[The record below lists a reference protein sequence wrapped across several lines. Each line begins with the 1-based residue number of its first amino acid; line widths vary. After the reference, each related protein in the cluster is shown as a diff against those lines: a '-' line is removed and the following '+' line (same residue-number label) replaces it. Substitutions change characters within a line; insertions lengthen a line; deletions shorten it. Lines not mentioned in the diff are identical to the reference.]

1 MNIGML
7 PSCSVSY
14 IRQLAEPWPRG
25 VSVKLDRSMMWNVSS
40 CFA

>member
-1 MNIGML
+1 MKIGML